1 MDTSIIVAL
10 ITGGLS
16 LISVYLTVR
25 AGNQRIMSELDK
37 HEAIQDERISE
48 LTREVRK
55 HNSFAEKIPVLENR
69 ITNVE
74 HQIHN

>member
-16 LISVYLTVR
+16 LVSVYLTVR
-25 AGNQRIMSELDK
+25 SGNQKIMSELDK
-37 HEAIQDERISE
+37 HEAVQDERISE

-55 HNSFAEKIPVLENR
+55 HNSFAERIPVLESR

-74 HQIHN
+74 HQLHN

>member
-16 LISVYLTVR
+16 LVSVYLTVR
-25 AGNQRIMSELDK
+25 SGNQRIMSELDK

-55 HNSFAEKIPVLENR
+55 HNSFAERIPVLESR
-69 ITNVE
+69 ITNIE
-74 HQIHN
+74 HQLHN

>member
-25 AGNQRIMSELDK
+25 AGNQKIMSELDK
-37 HEAIQDERISE
+37 HEAVQDERISE

-74 HQIHN
+74 HRLK

>member
-55 HNSFAEKIPVLENR
+55 HNSFAERIPVLESR

-74 HQIHN
+74 HQLHN